1 MLQEWTAD
9 GIASAFTPVV
19 SVRRMPAKGCAIVLL
34 RSRAVLELSV
44 AMRVAVVDGVC
55 VEVRKHSRKREG
67 AGKSA
72 ADEPEGVFVAWGH
85 RVARKVDISE
95 KGLESYFNGLSAVHR
110 PAQIEPVRPFAEQL
124 QVFVLSSGGPM
135 PLDISPRLEK
145 AVAERMLEGVHGQPE
160 LVQELWKAKEQ
171 LEELW
176 KKPAPPLG
184 RSLMQRVARDQ
195 LFPYSGKEGEKH
207 ENRAGAKLEELS
219 QATGLLEGVPARAS
233 FVDLCGGPG
242 AWSHFLLS
250 KPEFAM
256 RGFGVTL
263 RSGAGDADSW
273 KAEEKDDWYPNLLD
287 HPNWTALWGV
297 DGTGDL
303 LKVRNLNHTVS
314 ALQQHGGV
322 FFCLADGG
330 FSDRAIPPNLLEL
343 YFYRLLL
350 AELLTAVSVLQPGGR
365 FVCKLYTVCSDSTA
379 SLLFLTTRLFEKVTV
394 LKPMTS
400 RVAGPERY
408 LYASGF
414 HPGAETEAIRA
425 ALTRSHELGNGASPL
440 QVPLISSLIVP
451 ANLLKDQL
459 FVAQLQTMTSC
470 LCRRQAE
477 ALRAIV
483 QRADELED
491 MAMNIA
497 EMAYRKDAKSAVAV
511 AATAALSESAT
522 TDAKRAVTA
531 FGTAALKVTSHSE
544 STELAPA
551 LLSSLRG
558 KDHNTCSQSWQSQPG
573 RQSCRNSYF
582 SSHNRGDHSKGS
594 ELRSF

>member
-1 MLQEWTAD
+1 MLQEQQRDQERSAGST
-9 GIASAFTPVV
+9 ASAFAPVV

-44 AMRVAVVDGVC
+44 AMRVAVIDGVC
-55 VEVRKHSRKREG
+55 VEVRKHSPKREG

-72 ADEPEGVFVAWGH
+72 VDEPEGVFVAWGH

-95 KGLESYFNGLSAVHR
+95 KGLESYFNGLSTVPR
-110 PAQIEPVRPFAEQL
+110 PAGIDPVRPFDEQL

-135 PLDISPRLEK
+135 PLDTSPRLDK
-145 AVAERMLEGVHGQPE
+145 AVMDKMVEGVHGQPD

-171 LEELW
+171 LEDLW
-176 KKPAPPLG
+176 KKPPPPLG
-184 RSLMQRVARDQ
+184 RGLMQRVARDQ

-207 ENRAGAKLEELS
+207 ENRAGEKLGELS
-219 QATGLLEGVPARAS
+219 QAMGLLEGVPARAS
-233 FVDLCGGPG
+233 FLDLCGGPG
-242 AWSHFLLS
+242 AWSQFLLS
-250 KPEFAM
+250 KPELAM
-256 RGFGVTL
+256 HGFGLTL

-273 KAEEKDDWYPNLLD
+273 KAEEKDDWYSNLLE
-287 HPNWTALWGV
+287 HPNWTALWGA

-350 AELLTAVSVLQPGGR
+350 AELLTAVSILQPGGR
-365 FVCKLYTVCSDSTA
+365 FVCKLYTACSDATA
-379 SLLFLTTRLFEKVTV
+379 CLLFLATRMFEKVTV

-414 HPGAETEAIRA
+414 RPGVETEAIRA

-440 QVPLISSLIVP
+440 QVPLISPLIAP
-451 ANLLKDQL
+451 ANLLKDRL
-459 FVAQLQTMTSC
+459 FVEQLRTMTSC
-470 LCRRQAE
+470 LCRRQAK
-477 ALRAIV
+477 AVRAIV
-483 QRADELED
+483 RRADELED
-491 MAMNIA
+491 MAMKTAEIA
-497 EMAYRKDAKSAVAV
+497 CNGNSKRAIAA
-511 AATAALSESAT
+511 AATASSEVAAHHESA
-522 TDAKRAVTA
+522 
-531 FGTAALKVTSHSE
+531 
-544 STELAPA
+544 ELTPTV
-551 LLSSLRG
+551 LWSLERTVQS
-558 KDHNTCSQSWQSQPG
+558 KDHSTGRQSWQSQPG
-573 RQSCRNSYF
+573 RPSCRSSYF
-582 SSHNRGDHSKGS
+582 SSHCRGD
-594 ELRSF
+594 RSNGVVVQPIASHLH